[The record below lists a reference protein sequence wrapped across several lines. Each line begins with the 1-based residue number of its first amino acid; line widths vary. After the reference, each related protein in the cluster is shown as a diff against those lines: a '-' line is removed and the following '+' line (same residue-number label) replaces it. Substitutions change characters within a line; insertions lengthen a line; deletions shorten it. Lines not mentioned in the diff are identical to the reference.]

1 MLTCKSALGN
11 SNNLVKTNLN
21 DIDNAI
27 LSFKNFI
34 SMFESSNDN
43 DKKKILESD
52 QYKKDI
58 ELLLKYQSNNQNSDS
73 IPTVSNTNITDNS
86 ISNNTSNSNNNTSNN
101 NQIINNNNCNN
112 TNCNNNITINNNISV
127 IYPFGYENIYFL
139 SDYEMLDILT
149 SKNCIIDAMNK
160 IYSNVENKNF
170 MKRNMKIDNMTVIDS
185 TLDVQVLN
193 DDVFKRKIIK
203 NTFEALKR
211 MFYHC
216 KDKLQIEHQIMLWQN
231 LRILDESINENML
244 MRKEKNMSV
253 DIRIIMDTI
262 TNMIAADNERPGSK
276 EKFAIVKTNI
286 NNEEYK
292 RLFNEKL
299 NLIVSKIKAFT
310 IDYEKRSLDL
320 DIIKTKI
327 WKRDI
332 DNDPL
337 LSLENP
343 CNNILRYNVE
353 DTKRY
358 VFFRDMEILENE
370 YLDNDNNNTTGNID
384 SLCEIREKV
393 ADKELEK
400 YNEKF
405 DLKITEIKTLERK
418 IKNEP
423 KYKARDKMHITRKS
437 ILKNQT
443 PAITS

>member
-1 MLTCKSALGN
+1 
-11 SNNLVKTNLN
+11 
-21 DIDNAI
+21 
-27 LSFKNFI
+27 
-34 SMFESSNDN
+34 
-43 DKKKILESD
+43 
-52 QYKKDI
+52 
-58 ELLLKYQSNNQNSDS
+58 
-73 IPTVSNTNITDNS
+73 
-86 ISNNTSNSNNNTSNN
+86 
-101 NQIINNNNCNN
+101 
-112 TNCNNNITINNNISV
+112 
-127 IYPFGYENIYFL
+127 
-139 SDYEMLDILT
+139 MLDILT
-149 SKNCIIDAMNK
+149 SKNCIIDAMTK
-160 IYSNVENKNF
+160 IYSHVENKNF
-170 MKRNMKIDNMTVIDS
+170 MKRNMNIDNTTIIDS

-231 LRILDESINENML
+231 LRILDESMNENML

-253 DIRIIMDTI
+253 EIRRIMDTI
-262 TNMIAADNERPGSK
+262 TNIIAADNERPGTK
-276 EKFAIVKTNI
+276 EKFANVKNNI

-310 IDYEKRSLDL
+310 IDYEKRTLDL
-320 DIIKTKI
+320 DTIKTKI

-337 LSLENP
+337 LSLDNP
-343 CNNILRYNVE
+343 LNNILRYPIE

-370 YLDNDNNNTTGNID
+370 YLDDMNTTGNID

-405 DLKITEIKTLERK
+405 DLKVTESKTLERK

-423 KYKARDKMHITRKS
+423 KYKARDKMHVTRKAIMDTLTNQNNNTTPS
-437 ILKNQT
+437 ITN
-443 PAITS
+443 